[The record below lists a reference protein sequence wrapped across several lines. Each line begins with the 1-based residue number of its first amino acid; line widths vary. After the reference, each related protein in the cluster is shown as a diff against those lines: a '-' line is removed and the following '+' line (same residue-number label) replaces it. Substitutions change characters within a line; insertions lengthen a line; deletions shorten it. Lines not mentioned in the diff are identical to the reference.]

1 MQSIVLLLSILGC
14 IYIVHGLECYYC
26 ESDVNSGCGDPFNAS
41 AMNDDNTDDD
51 TTFIACVKV
60 KSESNGI
67 FSISRRG
74 VNTTGDCSGDVN
86 GFSFN
91 VSLPIFNI
99 FHWVNLNPNKCT
111 TSPNG
116 TYVALNYNGNCT
128 LSPDTL
134 TTSSYKFVIE
144 PETQTAKSFIVYN
157 DRVCRLAMNY

>member
-86 GFSFN
+86 GCKSQN
-91 VSLPIFNI
+91 INGVTSSTCCCTTKLCNSASSLQSLSVISMAIVLPI
-99 FHWVNLNPNKCT
+99 
-111 TSPNG
+111 
-116 TYVALNYNGNCT
+116 AL
-128 LSPDTL
+128 
-134 TTSSYKFVIE
+134 
-144 PETQTAKSFIVYN
+144 VYQ
-157 DRVCRLAMNY
+157 LI